1 MFGEY
6 ELKTRF
12 IRVFDKKIHIT
23 EETNDIVVYRRDDVK
38 RIIKK
43 SGKLKILPSPAI
55 GYGVKLLM
63 IRFDEPIAIPPR
75 DAISGYAEAPIE
87 VDIKIGKLIID
98 HFILGQEKYALY
110 GTVDVGVI
118 TRYYRSP
125 FYLKEPES
133 AGVVKIIISN
143 PSKEWKMV
151 DRIVFPIKDSVM
163 FYTAEK
169 AYYPLLAVTLKANVQ
184 EVNNTGKPPK
194 ENLIPTKEALSLPNF
209 MMRW

>member
-6 ELKTRF
+6 DLKTRF
-12 IRVFDKKIHIT
+12 IRVFDKKIHLT
-23 EETNDIVVYRRDDVK
+23 EETEDIVVYRRDEVK

-63 IRFDEPIAIPPR
+63 IRFDEPIAIPPK
-75 DAISGYAEAPIE
+75 DTISGYAEAPVE
-87 VDIKIGKLIID
+87 VDVKLGKLTID
-98 HFILGQEKYALY
+98 HFILGKEKYALY

-118 TRYYRSP
+118 TRYHRSP

-133 AGVVKIIISN
+133 VGIAKIVISN
-143 PSKEWKMV
+143 PSKEWKIV
-151 DRIVFPIKDSVM
+151 DRVVFPIKDSVM
-163 FYTAEK
+163 FYNAEK
-169 AYYPLLAVTLKANVQ
+169 AYYPLLIVTLKTDTP
-184 EVNNTGKPPK
+184 EVNNTGKPPE

-209 MMRW
+209 LMRW